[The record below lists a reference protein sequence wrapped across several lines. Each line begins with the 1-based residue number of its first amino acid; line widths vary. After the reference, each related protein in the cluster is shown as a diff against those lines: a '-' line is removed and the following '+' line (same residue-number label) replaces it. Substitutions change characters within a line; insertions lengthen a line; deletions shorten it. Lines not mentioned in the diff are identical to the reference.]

1 MIGFESFGWKISST
15 WNPDLVTFKIWDM
28 DVVYMNE
35 LLEKRRSHGMNYF
48 GKDKKFKVKSFFL
61 KKNLRTKQTPKNT
74 GKYFLEIF
82 FFRNAIKYRKI
93 FYGNYFPFLNII
105 LRKLFFGETNRP

>member
-1 MIGFESFGWKISST
+1 MTKIDTYDFTLQKYGCIEPMTKNDRLQKFCWKISSP

-48 GKDKKFKVKSFFL
+48 GKDKKLKS
-61 KKNLRTKQTPKNT
+61 
-74 GKYFLEIF
+74 
-82 FFRNAIKYRKI
+82 
-93 FYGNYFPFLNII
+93 
-105 LRKLFFGETNRP
+105 

>member
-1 MIGFESFGWKISST
+1 MIGFESFGWKNFST

-48 GKDKKFKVKSFFL
+48 GKDKKLKS
-61 KKNLRTKQTPKNT
+61 
-74 GKYFLEIF
+74 
-82 FFRNAIKYRKI
+82 
-93 FYGNYFPFLNII
+93 
-105 LRKLFFGETNRP
+105 